1 MESRIGIEFSP
12 EEEKE
17 KEKEEEKEEEKKRRW
32 AGAGPGPG
40 PPRRYLPRQPLSVW
54 PALSFSLHR
63 LITIIIIPKKL
74 SRALRRPKV
83 KYTCSVRVNYEQTS
97 ALGFSPRK
105 TKACT

>member
-12 EEEKE
+12 EKE
-17 KEKEEEKEEEKKRRW
+17 KEKEKEEEKKRRW

-63 LITIIIIPKKL
+63 LIIIIII
-74 SRALRRPKV
+74 
-83 KYTCSVRVNYEQTS
+83 YTQKAFARVTS
-97 ALGFSPRK
+97 AKS
-105 TKACT
+105 

>member
-12 EEEKE
+12 EKE
-17 KEKEEEKEEEKKRRW
+17 KEKEKEEEKKRRW